1 MHQEDLARKIAEETG
16 VTPAEAADELD
27 SVVNRILDRLRKGKS
42 ASLGTLGVF
51 RPGPIPNFE
60 FRKNVQKAKR

>member
-1 MHQEDLARKIAEETG
+1 MQQDELARKIAEETG

-51 RPGPIPNFE
+51 RPGPKPKFE
-60 FRKNVQKAKR
+60 YRKIVQKAKQ

>member
-1 MHQEDLARKIAEETG
+1 MQQKDLAKKIAEEIG

-27 SVVNRILDRLRKGKS
+27 SIVGRILDRLRKGKT

-51 RPGPIPNFE
+51 HPGRVPNFE
-60 FRKNVQKAKR
+60 FRKITQKDS